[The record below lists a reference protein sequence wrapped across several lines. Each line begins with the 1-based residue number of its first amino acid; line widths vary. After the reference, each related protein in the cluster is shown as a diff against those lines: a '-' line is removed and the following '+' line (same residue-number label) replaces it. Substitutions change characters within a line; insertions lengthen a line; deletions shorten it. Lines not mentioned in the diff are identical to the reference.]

1 MPVFLALDADVS
13 GGWGRGPGAGII
25 LEIGSRR
32 QWWRPA
38 AGVMSWGSGEDDISG
53 GGLVAALPLVLG
65 MGPWR
70 PVTNGR
76 AAALAKEGRVAE
88 DRCG

>member
-1 MPVFLALDADVS
+1 MLVFLALNADVS

-38 AGVMSWGSGEDDISG
+38 ADVMSWGSGEDDISG
-53 GGLVAALPLVLG
+53 GGLLAALPLVLG
-65 MGPWR
+65 TGPWR
-70 PVTNGR
+70 PVTDGR
-76 AAALAKEGRVAE
+76 AVALAKEGRVAE